1 MYIISY
7 FANFM
12 CFFTDTA
19 NKLDYTRKTRSC
31 IYAELFDLEQ
41 HRYDDKSN
49 SVYSIQQI
57 SVLQISA
64 EEQNCEMV
72 KTSRRVETMGAVI
85 ACHLP
90 GCSGQLYLSDWRKH
104 KVCC

>member
-1 MYIISY
+1 MY
-7 FANFM
+7 
-12 CFFTDTA
+12 
-19 NKLDYTRKTRSC
+19 RGG
-31 IYAELFDLEQ
+31 
-41 HRYDDKSN
+41 SN
-49 SVYSIQQI
+49 TVYSVQQI